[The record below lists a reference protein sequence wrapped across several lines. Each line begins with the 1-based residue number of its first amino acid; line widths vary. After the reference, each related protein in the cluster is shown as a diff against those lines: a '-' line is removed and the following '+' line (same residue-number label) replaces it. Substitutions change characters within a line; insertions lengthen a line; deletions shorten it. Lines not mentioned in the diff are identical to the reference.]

1 MKYQLIFVRMAIIKT
16 KDKCWIDCGE
26 TETLAFCWQNA
37 KWKIEKSIQREIL
50 SEETSAFRD
59 EERTREMLNIW
70 VNIIVYSPLE
80 FFKIW

>member
-1 MKYQLIFVRMAIIKT
+1 MWRNWNFLC
-16 KDKCWIDCGE
+16 CW
-26 TETLAFCWQNA
+26 WNA